1 MELTV
6 FAIDAD
12 ADSRV
17 EGHLRMDA
25 GLDEHIGSQRALRG
39 TLVRDDDQLDTA
51 FFDSLEIGEPAEGE
65 PDQAVLLRKVHEVL
79 KHSVIRGRD
88 MDDVRGAHAQKV
100 RAQLRHAAAKAQPEH
115 IAVAAGENGLCH
127 KLEGLLAVLFK
138 HRRYDLLI
146 ALYRAVLLG
155 GVRFFGKEADDGADL
170 LGGEICDLTL
180 NIALELR
187 KAGIAE
193 HLDKTDDGHVA
204 HSDPARNFG
213 RGQPRQRLPVLQAEF
228 SDFSVRSCQMTVLQL
243 FFQFSHTNSPNK
255 MWIFSIIARFRPQS
269 KCA

>member
-1 MELTV
+1 M

-17 EGHLRMDA
+17 EGHLRMAA

-115 IAVAAGENGLCH
+115 IAVAARENGLCH
-127 KLEGLLAVLFK
+127 KFEGLLAVLFK

-146 ALYRAVLLG
+146 AL
-155 GVRFFGKEADDGADL
+155 
-170 LGGEICDLTL
+170 
-180 NIALELR
+180 
-187 KAGIAE
+187 
-193 HLDKTDDGHVA
+193 
-204 HSDPARNFG
+204 
-213 RGQPRQRLPVLQAEF
+213 
-228 SDFSVRSCQMTVLQL
+228 
-243 FFQFSHTNSPNK
+243 
-255 MWIFSIIARFRPQS
+255 
-269 KCA
+269 